1 MYEQDEQRNHP
12 NIIKIGDKRP
22 KNLNMG
28 DYTVITPTRPIT
40 PSIYPE
46 INEHPTQY

>member
-1 MYEQDEQRNHP
+1 MYEQDEQQNHP
-12 NIIKIGDKRP
+12 KIIKIGDKRP
-22 KNLNMG
+22 KNINMG
-28 DYTVITPTRPIT
+28 DYTVITPTQPIT